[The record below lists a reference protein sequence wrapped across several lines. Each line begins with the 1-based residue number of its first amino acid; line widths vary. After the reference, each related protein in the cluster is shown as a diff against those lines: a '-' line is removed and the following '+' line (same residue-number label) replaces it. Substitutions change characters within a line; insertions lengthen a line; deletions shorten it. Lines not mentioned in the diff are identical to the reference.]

1 MLPVSWWR
9 RVRIRP
15 QPKRRAAITDPKAL
29 DDLLRAIDGFHSQIV
44 MRIAQQLLA
53 ILTPHPGEL
62 RKAQWDEIDFAAG
75 VWSIP
80 AERRKMRRPHRV
92 PLPAQ
97 ALKFLNDLKALT
109 GATGFLLPSLISTKW
124 IMSENTLNT
133 ALRRIGFG
141 TDEMTSHGF
150 RAAFSTLADE
160 SGLWNPDAVERALAH
175 VESNDVRRA
184 DARGEHWDK
193 RVWLAEWWAGFLD
206 NLRAS

>member
-1 MLPVSWWR
+1 
-9 RVRIRP
+9 
-15 QPKRRAAITDPKAL
+15 
-29 DDLLRAIDGFHSQIV
+29 
-44 MRIAQQLLA
+44 
-53 ILTPHPGEL
+53 
-62 RKAQWDEIDFAAG
+62 
-75 VWSIP
+75 
-80 AERRKMRRPHRV
+80 MRRPHRV

-184 DARGEHWDK
+184 DARGEHWDE